1 MSGPGRRPMER
12 RRFVRTALGGS
23 LGAALAGCASVV
35 AVPVRVREGHVRL
48 PLADHPGLRRPGGF
62 LKLRTRSAG
71 RTLYVLTLETG
82 GYAALSP
89 VCTHQGCTVDV
100 QSRHLVCPCH
110 GSTYTR
116 EGEVVRG
123 PAPLPLR
130 RFPLRV
136 EAEDV
141 LVIDTESS

>member
-1 MSGPGRRPMER
+1 MSGLDAGPMER
-12 RRFVRTALGGS
+12 RRFLRTALGVS
-23 LGAALAGCASVV
+23 LGAALGGCASVV
-35 AVPVRVREGHVRL
+35 AVPVQVRAGQVRL
-48 PLADHPGLRRPGGF
+48 SLADHPGLRKSGGF
-62 LKLRTRSAG
+62 VKLRTGEAG
-71 RTLYVLTLETG
+71 RTLYVLALEAG
-82 GYAALSP
+82 GYAAVSP

-130 RFPLRV
+130 RFPLRMEV
-136 EAEDV
+136 GDM
-141 LVIDTESS
+141 LVIDLEAS